1 MSRQM
6 KDSGI
11 PWIGQ
16 VPEMWTVAPIR
27 SVIKE
32 ITTKNILGKE
42 TTALQFRYGTIV
54 EKANFEAEGDDYV
67 ARTIRNYTIIYPGV
81 LVLNGLNL
89 NYDFVTKRVALSRLK
104 GVITSAYMTI
114 MPIDTHAL
122 LPEFLEYLFKCYDA
136 KMAFHGM
143 GEGVRKILNFN
154 ELKHQPIIYPSHDE
168 QKQIV
173 AVLDKKCTEVEGLS
187 SNIQKQIEALEQYKR
202 AVITETVTKG
212 LNPSV
217 PMKDSGIPWIGKI
230 PQHWNMLKIK
240 YIAKSNQKSLSEKT
254 NPDYQINYIDI
265 GSVSERKG
273 IETYE
278 EIQFS
283 KAPSRARRIVKSG
296 DCIVSTVRTYLKAI
310 AFIDAQFDNYVVSTG
325 FSVLTPMKQFLVNKY
340 LFFLL
345 KNHPLISA
353 ISAYS
358 TGVNY
363 PAISDSVLVNLKM
376 PIPPKNEQQSIANYL
391 DEKCSKIDA
400 IIQDKQQ
407 QLKKLE
413 QYKKA
418 TIFEYVTGK
427 KQVPEA

>member
-1 MSRQM
+1 MSRPM

-11 PWIGQ
+11 AWIGQ
-16 VPEMWTVAPIR
+16 VPEHWEQALIGSLYKLRNTKVSDKQFEPLSVTMRGILHQLENAAKTNDGDNRKLVKQGDFVINSRSDRRGACGISKYDGSVSLINLVLVPQNHMNPGYYNWLFHTSAFADEFYKWGHGIVDDLWTTR
-27 SVIKE
+27 WQDM
-32 ITTKNILGKE
+32 KNITIPLPS
-42 TTALQFRYGTIV
+42 LQ
-54 EKANFEAEGDDYV
+54 
-67 ARTIRNYTIIYPGV
+67 
-81 LVLNGLNL
+81 
-89 NYDFVTKRVALSRLK
+89 
-104 GVITSAYMTI
+104 
-114 MPIDTHAL
+114 
-122 LPEFLEYLFKCYDA
+122 
-136 KMAFHGM
+136 
-143 GEGVRKILNFN
+143 
-154 ELKHQPIIYPSHDE
+154 E
-168 QKQIV
+168 QQRI
-173 AVLDKKCTEVEGLS
+173 AGYLDKKCAEVEGLS

-212 LNPSV
+212 LNPSA

-407 QLKKLE
+407 QLEKLE
-413 QYKKA
+413 KYKKA
-418 TIFEYVTGK
+418 IIFEYVTGK